1 MNIYIKLKLD
11 ELLSKKYLKNNEI
24 IEFLSEL
31 KSNNMTFNDIID
43 IKYLKENN
51 NRFDFEDEE
60 FDGELKNDDIES
72 FIEKFYKF
80 LSPIDDKTIKLYNN
94 KSQTILY
101 EFNIK
106 KLNELII
113 DNINLY
119 KNTIQQILNKYEI
132 KNVKLKDLFLNKE
145 FKIDDASKIEMEH
158 LSNDIII
165 DIQNLINELKN
176 DFNSSQTNLEN
187 SIKNNRLLNSK
198 VGIDIPTFNC

>member
-198 VGIDIPTFNC
+198 VGIDIPTFNY